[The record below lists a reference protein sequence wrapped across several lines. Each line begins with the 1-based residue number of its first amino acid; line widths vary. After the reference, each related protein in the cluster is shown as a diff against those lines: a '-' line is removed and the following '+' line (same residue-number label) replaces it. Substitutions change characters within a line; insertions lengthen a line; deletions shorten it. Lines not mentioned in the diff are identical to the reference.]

1 MSAGQF
7 KRTGA
12 FIGTVATGI
21 AVAKMVRPSRGP
33 AVIDAAGNVF
43 RNSLYAAIGGE
54 TEGARLDAER
64 TPTRTRTASPYERD
78 QKIRPGDYRYVP
90 VQKHEEAASL
100 FPLFDV
106 STVPDPFRIPSF
118 KYWLWSLVPH
128 VLPPFKRETWEQAA
142 CRIWD
147 VQPMTWE
154 DANTVADLVHVL
166 KTECGT
172 DGE

>member
-21 AVAKMVRPSRGP
+21 AVAKLVRPSRGP

-43 RNSLYAAIGGE
+43 RNSLYAAIGGQP
-54 TEGARLDAER
+54 A
-64 TPTRTRTASPYERD
+64 
-78 QKIRPGDYRYVP
+78 
-90 VQKHEEAASL
+90 VQAHEEEA
-100 FPLFDV
+100 LFDV
-106 STVPDPFRIPSF
+106 STVPDPFRFPSF
-118 KYWLWSLVPH
+118 KHWLWSLVPH